1 MATRFVPRIVPF
13 IETGSPPA
21 ARCLETTMA
30 SRGKT
35 SHSTPVTGDTDDT
48 PAGATV
54 SALERGIA
62 VLRCF
67 REDVRDLSNAE
78 LARMTGIPKPTVT
91 RLATTLVVQGLM
103 KQAPG
108 TERFSLSAGV
118 VSLAQA
124 FLGGIDLRAF
134 ARPHMAELADQANGA
149 VYLGVRDGLDM
160 VLVETASPRAALLLA
175 RLRVGSRFPMV
186 SSALGRA
193 YVSAVSDIRERERL
207 ELRLRESAGADEW
220 QRLEAGYARAQDDA
234 GRHGYC
240 LSLGEFHRDIH
251 SVAVPLVVPGG
262 EIVALNCGGPSFLFS
277 EGHLR
282 QDVAPMLLATARAI
296 AREVGGFVPAPGHA
310 SNVA

>member
-1 MATRFVPRIVPF
+1 MAT
-13 IETGSPPA
+13 
-21 ARCLETTMA
+21 
-30 SRGKT
+30 RGKT
-35 SHSTPVTGDTDDT
+35 SPGLAGSGETDDAPT
-48 PAGATV
+48 GTTV

-91 RLATTLVVQGLM
+91 RLATTLVSLGLM

-134 ARPHMAELADQANGA
+134 ARPHMAALAEQANGA
-149 VYLGVRDGLDM
+149 VYLGVRDGHDM

-193 YVSAVSDIRERERL
+193 YVSAVSDIRERDRL
-207 ELRLRESAGADEW
+207 ESQLRDSAGADEW
-220 QRLEAGYARAQDDA
+220 RRLEAGYTHALANA
-234 GRHGYC
+234 LRHGYSM
-240 LSLGEFHRDIH
+240 SLGEFHRDIH

-262 EIVALNCGGPSFLFS
+262 EIVALNCGGPAFLFP
-277 EGHLR
+277 EEHLR
-282 QDVAPMLLATARAI
+282 QDVAPMLMATARAI
-296 AREVGGFVPAPGHA
+296 AKEVGGFVPTLGRAPDSA
-310 SNVA
+310 